1 VILIAT
7 PAPAPVAV
15 VSGPEFLGVPLA
27 VWAFAVSLL
36 SFLIA
41 LSALGW
47 QVTKHFLDGGRVK
60 VYLNTAILYP
70 EFMIATN
77 HSGKHQLQNKHPAM
91 EVTRNGKALEL
102 AQLVVENPGRT
113 ALTIYSPGLQFSGH
127 GKKNHTVVPRMFE
140 TEGTFGADGAVTDTV
155 VRLEPY
161 ARVTFLLDYWS
172 SVPGLLKHAPK
183 GYVDI
188 RGHVS
193 VAGRTKRPQRSSYRK
208 RWRIRR
214 GMYTA
219 IEGSPDF
226 TPLAVLWREMYL
238 RLPKDGDDQDVHPSH
253 KSHPTR
259 RYAASYLLD
268 RAMSRFE
275 ERPDR
280 DELIEVLHEL
290 AKADGDKFPYFG
302 LHLWEGYEALDRMEG
317 HLTPWT
323 EGLFT
328 ATQSKK
334 TAPQDGSADG
344 DEPAGEGESVAAPSE
359 EA

>member
-1 VILIAT
+1 MLTAT
-7 PAPAPVAV
+7 PTPLPVATA
-15 VSGPEFLGVPLA
+15 SGPEFLGIPLA
-27 VWAFAVSLL
+27 VWAFGVSLL

-60 VYLNTAILYP
+60 VYLNTAVWQP

-77 HSGKHQLQNKHPAM
+77 RSGKFAFKHGSASRS
-91 EVTRNGKALEL
+91 VTHGEALEL

-113 ALTIYSPGLQFSGH
+113 AVTIYSPGLQFSGH

-140 TEGTFGADGAVTDTV
+140 TDGTFGPDGAVTDTV

-172 SVPGLLKHAPK
+172 SVPGLLKEAPK

-193 VAGRTKRPQRSSYRK
+193 VAGRTNRPQRSSYRK
-208 RWRIRR
+208 RWRIHL

-226 TPLAVLWREMYL
+226 TPLAVLWREMYI
-238 RLPKDGDDQDVHPSH
+238 RLPKDQEGDDVHPSH
-253 KSHPTR
+253 QSRRTTR
-259 RYAASYLLD
+259 YDARFLLD
-268 RAMSRFE
+268 RAMARFDA
-275 ERPDR
+275 RPDR
-280 DELIEVLHEL
+280 DDLKEALQEL
-290 AKADGDKFPYFG
+290 AKKDGDKYPSFG
-302 LHLWEGYEALDRMEG
+302 MNLWEGYAALDRMEG

-323 EGLFT
+323 EGLF
-328 ATQSKK
+328 
-334 TAPQDGSADG
+334 SAAYVKRKPASAQENASD
-344 DEPAGEGESVAAPSE
+344 DAENTSEAEPSPDQF
-359 EA
+359 

>member
-1 VILIAT
+1 MFIAT
-7 PAPAPVAV
+7 PTPIPVAAT
-15 VSGPEFLGVPLA
+15 SGPELLGIPLA
-27 VWAFAVSLL
+27 VWAFGVSLL
-36 SFLIA
+36 SFMIA

-70 EFMIATN
+70 GYMVVTN
-77 HSGKHQLQNKHPAM
+77 RSGKHALKNEYPAE
-91 EVTRNGKALEL
+91 EVTHRGKALEL

-113 ALTIYSPGLQFSGH
+113 AVTIYSPGLQFSGH
-127 GKKNHTVVPRMFE
+127 GKKNHTVVPRMFD
-140 TEGTFGADGAVTDTV
+140 TEEAFGPDRAVTDTV

-172 SVPGLLKHAPK
+172 SVPRLLTNAPK

-193 VAGRTKRPQRSSYRK
+193 VAGRTNHPQRSSYRK
-208 RWRIRR
+208 RWRVRR

-226 TPLAVLWREMYL
+226 TPLAVLWREMYF
-238 RLPKDGDDQDVHPSH
+238 RLPKDDDELDVHPSH
-253 KSHPTR
+253 HPTR

-268 RAMSRFE
+268 RAMSRFQ
-275 ERPDR
+275 ERPER
-280 DELIEVLHEL
+280 NELADVIREL
-290 AKADGDKFPYFG
+290 AKSDGDKFAEFS
-302 LHLWEGYEALDRMEG
+302 LHLWDGYAALDRMEG

-323 EGLFT
+323 EGLLT
-328 ATQSKK
+328 AAHSKK
-334 TAPQDGSADG
+334 TSAQENASESDNESRPYSEPSP
-344 DEPAGEGESVAAPSE
+344 DES
-359 EA
+359 

>member
-1 VILIAT
+1 MLTAT
-7 PAPAPVAV
+7 PTPLPVAAA
-15 VSGPEFLGVPLA
+15 SGPEFLGVPLA
-27 VWAFAVSLL
+27 VWAFGVSML

-70 EFMIATN
+70 EYMIATN
-77 HSGKHQLQNKHPAM
+77 RSGKHALKNEHPAE
-91 EVTRNGKALEL
+91 EVTRRGKALDL

-113 ALTIYSPGLQFSGH
+113 SVTIYSPGLQFSGH

-140 TEGTFGADGAVTDTV
+140 TEGTFGPDGAVTDTV

-172 SVPGLLKHAPK
+172 SVPGLLMKAPR

-193 VAGRTKRPQRSSYRK
+193 VAGRTNRPRRSSYRK
-208 RWRIRR
+208 RWRIHR

-226 TPLAVLWREMYL
+226 TPFAVLWREMYI
-238 RLPKDGDDQDVHPSH
+238 RLPKHDDVLDVHPSH
-253 KSHPTR
+253 ESHPTR
-259 RYAASYLLD
+259 RYAAGFLLD

-275 ERPDR
+275 ERPER
-280 DELIEVLHEL
+280 AELAEVLHEL
-290 AKADGDKFPYFG
+290 AEADGDKFPYFG

-323 EGLFT
+323 EGLFSAASVMKT
-328 ATQSKK
+328 PTSAQEATPDDAESRSE
-334 TAPQDGSADG
+334 AEPSP
-344 DEPAGEGESVAAPSE
+344 DES
-359 EA
+359 

>member
-1 VILIAT
+1 MMLTAT
-7 PAPAPVAV
+7 PTPLPVATA
-15 VSGPEFLGVPLA
+15 SGPEFLGVPLA
-27 VWAFAVSLL
+27 VWAFGVSLL

-41 LSALGW
+41 LSALCW

-70 EFMIATN
+70 EYMIATN
-77 HSGKHQLQNKHPAM
+77 RSGKHALKNEHPAE
-91 EVTRNGKALEL
+91 EVTRRGKALEL

-113 ALTIYSPGLQFSGH
+113 AVTIYSPGLQFSGH

-140 TEGTFGADGAVTDTV
+140 TDGTFGPDEAITDTV

-172 SVPGLLKHAPK
+172 SVPGLMKKAPK

-188 RGHVS
+188 RGRVS
-193 VAGRTKRPQRSSYRK
+193 VAGRTNRPQRSSYRK

-226 TPLAVLWREMYL
+226 TPLAVLWREMYI
-238 RLPKDGDDQDVHPSH
+238 RLPKHDDELDVHPSH
-253 KSHPTR
+253 ESLPTR
-259 RYAASYLLD
+259 RYAAGFLLD

-275 ERPDR
+275 ERPER
-280 DELIEVLHEL
+280 EELTEVLHEL
-290 AKADGDKFPYFG
+290 AKADGDKFPHFG
-302 LHLWEGYEALDRMEG
+302 LHLWEGYAALDRMEG

-323 EGLFT
+323 DGLFT
-328 ATQSKK
+328 AAHSKK
-334 TAPQDGSADG
+334 TSVQGNATDG
-344 DEPAGEGESVAAPSE
+344 DDKSRPKVESSDE
-359 EA
+359 S